1 MRDDTAMRCE
11 VAREALSARL
21 DGEAAHVPAQR
32 VDAHLGSCHD
42 CRSWLIGVAV
52 QTRRLSSV
60 EVGRAP
66 DLVKQIMASAGVAP
80 TPPYRRWLR
89 DLVSDYR
96 RCGLIVVGMVQVAVA
111 LAQIA
116 GLDFGLVSTHGHGAA
131 TGAHLLHES
140 TAWFLALGVAMIAA
154 GIWTAA
160 AVGVAAIAG
169 AFAVALL
176 GYVTVD
182 ACTGQ
187 VTAARIASHL
197 PVLLGLLFA
206 FLVAREHVGST
217 KPEAEGGAPTTEL
230 VLTAPAPAARRRAH
244 LWPVNRS
251 AA

>member
-1 MRDDTAMRCE
+1 M
-11 VAREALSARL
+11 
-21 DGEAAHVPAQR
+21 PAQR
-32 VDAHLGSCHD
+32 VDAHLGSCHE
-42 CRSWLIGVAV
+42 CRAWLIGVAV

-60 EVGRAP
+60 EARRAP
-66 DLVKQIMASAGVAP
+66 NLVEQIMASAGVAGQ
-80 TPPYRRWLR
+80 PPYRRWLR
-89 DLVSDYR
+89 DLASDYR
-96 RCGLIVVGMVQVAVA
+96 RCGLIVVGVVQVALA

-116 GLDFGLVSTHGHGAA
+116 GIDFGLVSHHAHGAA

-176 GYVTVD
+176 GYVAVD

-187 VTAARIASHL
+187 VTAARIASHVPML
-197 PVLLGLLFA
+197 IGLVFA
-206 FLVAREHVGST
+206 LLVARERVGSA
-217 KPEAEGGAPTTEL
+217 KPEADDGVEATEL
-230 VLTAPAPAARRRAH
+230 VLTPRAPAARRRAH

>member
-1 MRDDTAMRCE
+1 
-11 VAREALSARL
+11 
-21 DGEAAHVPAQR
+21 VPAQR

>member
-1 MRDDTAMRCE
+1 M
-11 VAREALSARL
+11 
-21 DGEAAHVPAQR
+21 PAQR
-32 VDAHLGSCHD
+32 VDAHLGSCHE
-42 CRSWLIGVAV
+42 CRDWLIGVAV

-60 EVGRAP
+60 EAGRAP
-66 DLVKQIMASAGVAP
+66 DLVEQIMASAGVAP
-80 TPPYRRWLR
+80 LPPYRRWLR
-89 DLVSDYR
+89 ELASDYR
-96 RCGLIVVGMVQVAVA
+96 RCGLVAVGVVQVALA

-116 GLDFGLVSTHGHGAA
+116 GIDFGLVSHHAHGAA

-176 GYVTVD
+176 GYVAVD

-197 PVLLGLLFA
+197 PMLIGLVFA
-206 FLVAREHVGST
+206 LLVARERVGSA
-217 KPEAEGGAPTTEL
+217 KPESDGGAEAPEL
-230 VLTAPAPAARRRAH
+230 VLTPRAPAARRRAH